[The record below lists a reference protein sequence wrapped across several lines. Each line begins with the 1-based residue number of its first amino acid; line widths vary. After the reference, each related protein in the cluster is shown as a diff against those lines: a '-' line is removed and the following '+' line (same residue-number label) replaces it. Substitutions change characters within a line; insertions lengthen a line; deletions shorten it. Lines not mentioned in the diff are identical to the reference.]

1 MVFFSDK
8 WKIYNIE
15 NNKISKW
22 SIVWFR
28 CYFNELTV
36 KQCVL
41 MTQQITKTSNCIE
54 VFLQREHTCLVL
66 EVKTPLKTERE
77 RMQNSEQIV

>member
-8 WKIYNIE
+8 WKKYNIE

-54 VFLQREHTCLVL
+54 VFLQREHTCLVHHWRPNEKECKIANKL
-66 EVKTPLKTERE
+66 CRPA
-77 RMQNSEQIV
+77 